1 MDASDRAGSRR
12 PMPLYLLAA
21 LTLAAVLGVSWSLD
35 HVALGRWARLALA
48 LVPVGLWSAAIILL
62 VRAMRALDELQRRI
76 HLEALAIAFP
86 CALMLGMT
94 VEYLQKA
101 GFAPGLGVGEVWPA
115 MALLYVPALAFAHW
129 RYR

>member
-1 MDASDRAGSRR
+1 MDVTDRAGSRR
-12 PMPLYLLAA
+12 PLPLYLLAA
-21 LTLAAVLGVSWSLD
+21 LTLVALLAVSWSLD
-35 HVALGRWARLALA
+35 HLAIARWPRLALA
-48 LVPVGLWSAAIILL
+48 MTPVILWSAAIILL

-86 CALMLGMT
+86 CALLLGMA

>member
-1 MDASDRAGSRR
+1 MDASDGAGPRR
-12 PMPLYLLAA
+12 PTPFYLLAA
-21 LTLAAVLGVSWSLD
+21 LTLAAVLAVSWSLD
-35 HVALGRWARLALA
+35 HLAIARWARLALA
-48 LVPVGLWSAAIILL
+48 MIPVALWSAAIVLL

-86 CALMLGMT
+86 CALLLGMT

-115 MALLYVPALAFAHW
+115 MALLYLPALAFAHW

>member
-21 LTLAAVLGVSWSLD
+21 LTLAAVLAVSWSLD
-35 HVALGRWARLALA
+35 HLALGRWAQLALA
-48 LVPVGLWSAAIILL
+48 MVPVALWSAAIVLL

-86 CALMLGMT
+86 CALLLGMT